1 MEEINAKNSEMKG
14 QTANNETNNVV
25 DIDINSDSDVPGM
38 GHLSDPIGDVGEL
51 EKTQFELQ
59 EMKDKY
65 LRLVA
70 EFDNFR
76 KRNARERVELIQTA
90 GKDIITSL
98 LDVLDDSE
106 RAQKQLESGSDIKT
120 QQEGVMLVF
129 NKLKNLLTAKG
140 LRSMQSIGQDFDA
153 DKHEAITEIPAP
165 SGDLKGKVVDE
176 VQKGYYLNDK
186 IIRYAKVVVGK

>member
-1 MEEINAKNSEMKG
+1 MEEKNAKNSEMKG
-14 QTANNETNNVV
+14 QTANNETNNGV

-38 GHLSDPIGDVGEL
+38 GHLSDPIEDVGEL

-76 KRNARERVELIQTA
+76 KRNAKERIELIQTA

-120 QQEGVMLVF
+120 QQEGVILVF

-165 SGDLKGKVVDE
+165 SGDMKGKVVDE